1 MAQVGLEV
9 KPEKCAVLYARR
21 SRNNWYKGKSDRK
34 PKVKVQSHELAV
46 CGRNRPYKYLGKSL
60 SLSGE
65 DPKQVNQMLENYKE
79 LLDKISK
86 CKLPLSLKASA
97 FNNMALAK
105 ILHHFNNTRFTEEQ
119 LEELDKAQ
127 TQTVRN
133 LYDLYSSTTQLIIYL
148 PREDGGIGIKRV
160 SAVYRTTRIECF
172 HAKCFISN
180 IRSF

>member
-1 MAQVGLEV
+1 MGI
-9 KPEKCAVLYARR
+9 
-21 SRNNWYKGKSDRK
+21 
-34 PKVKVQSHELAV
+34 
-46 CGRNRPYKYLGKSL
+46 SL

-65 DPKQVNQMLENYKE
+65 DLKQVDQILENYNE

-97 FNNMALAK
+97 FNNMTLAK

-119 LEELDKAQ
+119 LEELDKAL

-148 PREDGGIGIKRV
+148 PREDGGIGIERV
-160 SAVYRTTRIECF
+160 FAVYRTTRIAFVVKMLNHEED
-172 HAKCFISN
+172 N
-180 IRSF
+180 IRS